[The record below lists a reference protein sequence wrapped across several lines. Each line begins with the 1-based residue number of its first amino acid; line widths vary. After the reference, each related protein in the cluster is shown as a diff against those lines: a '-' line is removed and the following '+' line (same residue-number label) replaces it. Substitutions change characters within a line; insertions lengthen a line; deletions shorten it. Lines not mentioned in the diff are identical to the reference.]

1 MSRKRTA
8 TAPERSS
15 NTLDRPL
22 HLPASLPY
30 RFGAFATLATLLGTI
45 GTAVAQQPDGQP
57 HPSEKTALRQELPAE
72 VQDVIGLAYMAP
84 PEFGA
89 DALIRLL
96 KAGLIPDR
104 EKKLE
109 LLRDAFQMALQAPDP
124 VKYSYPRGAPFDTRQ
139 GLRWRRFNLDVDGE
153 SLRCRAVQALL
164 PIDKRLAREWFEEMG
179 LPRPP
184 KHECRSTLVYDPEIF
199 FQTLR
204 RLMDEAFSPEERE
217 KHEHV
222 IFAERYLKALTSP
235 PQVLAAAGLLATAE
249 LDREGFARLLDAFC
263 GSLERMPA
271 DARAFR
277 DGWGLMEAVR
287 PVAEK
292 CRKWGLS
299 FDRLVGSLR
308 GYIVRNMRAVRCAD
322 SFERRARAPRYPKS
336 IGRHLWPAV
345 DEKFNA
351 WSARRP
357 PYVAEEIPPLSEEET
372 EPEGVGP
379 APDNRKYW
387 TGPTA
392 SRLLDDYRR
401 LRFKPHEPGEKKPK
415 TYSVEERQRHQWRSR
430 FFEYLEQLESWKGD
444 DEPEEVDYLLQKL
457 NLYWALVEIVPPGE
471 ARDRLL
477 GSCLSLIRQLLRRAG
492 LRGVGMYYT
501 NFLVEQLSRSRL
513 TAAGEREEQHQDV
526 DWALRALERS
536 GSPLLTLFAKL
547 DRLTNPRS
555 RPRKE

>member
-1 MSRKRTA
+1 M
-8 TAPERSS
+8 
-15 NTLDRPL
+15 RPRRDCPSVRRL
-22 HLPASLPY
+22 
-30 RFGAFATLATLLGTI
+30 LLGAL
-45 GTAVAQQPDGQP
+45 AVGGLQLVSAQGHLQQPGDSP
-57 HPSEKTALRQELPAE
+57 PPLKREEVSSEVEA
-72 VQDVIGLAYMAP
+72 VVHLAYTVP

-89 DALIRLL
+89 DALLRLV
-96 KAGLIPDR
+96 KAGLIPGR

-109 LLRDAFQMALQAPDP
+109 LLRDAFQMALLAPDP
-124 VKYSYPRGAPFDTRQ
+124 AKYSYPRGAPFDTRQ
-139 GLRWRRFNLDVDGE
+139 GWRWRRFRLDVDGE
-153 SLRCRAVQALL
+153 SLRCRVVRLLL

-184 KHECRSTLVYDPEIF
+184 KHDCRSTLVYDPEIF

-204 RLMDEAFSPEERE
+204 RLMDEAFSEEERV
-217 KHEHV
+217 KQEHV

-249 LDREGFARLLDAFC
+249 LDRDGFARLLGAFC

-271 DARAFR
+271 DSRAFR

-287 PVAEK
+287 PLAEK
-292 CRKWGLS
+292 CRTWGLS
-299 FDRLVGSLR
+299 CDRLVRSLR
-308 GYIVRNMRAVRCAD
+308 GYIVRNMTAVRCAD

-336 IGRHLWPAV
+336 IARHLWPAV
-345 DEKFNA
+345 DKKFNA

-357 PYVAEEIPPLSEEET
+357 PYVAEEIPPLTEEET
-372 EPEGVGP
+372 KPEGVGP

-387 TGPTA
+387 TGGTA

-401 LRFKPHEPGEKKPK
+401 LRFKPREAGEKKAKP
-415 TYSVEERQRHQWRSR
+415 YSVEERQRHEWRSR

-444 DEPEEVDYLLQKL
+444 DEPERGDYLLQKL
-457 NLYWALVEIVPPGE
+457 NLYLALVEIVPPGE

-477 GSCLSLIRQLLRRAG
+477 ESYLSFIQNLLRRPG
-492 LRGVGMYYT
+492 LRGVGMSYID
-501 NFLVEQLSRSRL
+501 FLVGKLSESKL
-513 TAAGEREEQHQDV
+513 TAAGEREEWHQDV

-536 GSPLLTLFAKL
+536 GSPLLVLFAKL

-555 RPRKE
+555 QPRKE

>member
-1 MSRKRTA
+1 MAASPAIVAFQEKPPREASVGETDEAPPDVKA
-8 TAPERSS
+8 TVDL
-15 NTLDRPL
+15 T
-22 HLPASLPY
+22 Y
-30 RFGAFATLATLLGTI
+30 
-45 GTAVAQQPDGQP
+45 AV
-57 HPSEKTALRQELPAE
+57 
-72 VQDVIGLAYMAP
+72 P

-89 DALIRLL
+89 DALIRLVR
-96 KAGLIPDR
+96 AGLIRPTELR
-104 EKKLE
+104 VE
-109 LLRDAFQMALQAPDP
+109 LLRDAFVRALQAPKP
-124 VKYSYPRGAPFDTRQ
+124 IKYSYGPGRSTDTRE
-139 GLRWRRFNLDVDGE
+139 GILWRGFLLNVDGE

-184 KHECRSTLVYDPEIF
+184 KHDCRSTLVYDPEIF

-204 RLMDEAFSPEERE
+204 RLVDEAFSAEERE
-217 KHEHV
+217 KQEHV

-299 FDRLVGSLR
+299 CDRLVGSLR
-308 GYIVRNMRAVRCAD
+308 GYIARNMRAVRCAD

-357 PYVAEEIPPLSEEET
+357 PYVAEEIPPLNEEET

-401 LRFKPHEPGEKKPK
+401 LRFKPREPGEKKAKP
-415 TYSVEERQRHQWRSR
+415 YSVEERQRHQWRSR
-430 FFEYLEQLESWKGD
+430 FFEYLEELQSWKGD
-444 DEPEEVDYLLQKL
+444 DEPQRLDYLFQKL
-457 NLYWALVEIVPPGE
+457 TLYWALVEIVPPGE
-471 ARDRLL
+471 TRDRLL
-477 GSCLSLIRQLLRRAG
+477 NSYIGFVQELLRRPDSRALG
-492 LRGVGMYYT
+492 IAYTDFLLRK
-501 NFLVEQLSRSRL
+501 LSESKL

-555 RPRKE
+555 RPRKR